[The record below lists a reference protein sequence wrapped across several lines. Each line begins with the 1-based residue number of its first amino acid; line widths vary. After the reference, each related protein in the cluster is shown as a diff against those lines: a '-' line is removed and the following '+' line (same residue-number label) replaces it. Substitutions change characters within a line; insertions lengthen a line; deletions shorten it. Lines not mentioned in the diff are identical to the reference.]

1 MRIID
6 KLNHRRILIWGYGRE
21 GRSTEQFLKEHCE
34 VASCDIFEGKEEDI
48 QAKSEDYDFI
58 IKSPGIVTHIDN
70 NKYIS
75 QTRLFMEQFG
85 AQVVGITGTKG
96 KSTTSS
102 LLYHVLSDCKNGNA
116 VLCGNIGLPCFDYYD
131 KIDEDTIIVYE
142 LSCHQLS
149 DLDTSPHVAVFLNL
163 YQDHLDR
170 YITMENYFAAKKN
183 ITIHQGPQDFLFHG
197 NDVPP
202 IETSAQ
208 QKLLNFDESMNFD
221 MKLRGAHNQFNATF
235 VYRICTEV
243 FGLDEQKVRHSIETF
258 DGLHHRLEFIGNYD
272 GIDFY
277 NDSISTIPQ
286 ATIQA
291 ATSIANAGT
300 LLIGGMDR
308 GIDYSTLVAFI
319 QAHSEYQYI
328 FSYESGRRIFEEAK
342 AEELPYCHLVDDL
355 RASVELGK
363 RITPQG
369 KACILSPAAA
379 SYTHFKD
386 FEARGEKFGQIVR
399 GETSLLFTGDIGFD
413 RYMDHK
419 WEDPQFLTK
428 RVKDVLAYADHV
440 IANVEGPIMDRP
452 SNDVNDGAQQLL
464 HFMEPAVADF
474 LAANHCD
481 IWNICNNHIKDAGEA
496 GIASTLDEAK
506 KRNISTIG
514 AGMNI
519 EEAKAVKYLPEAG
532 GIGMFGV
539 GYQRACRKAD
549 ETTPGCFSWS
559 DLDAIQATITEIKKT
574 CRWCIVVS
582 HAGEEFTSLPS
593 PYTRD
598 RYHLYLE
605 MGADI
610 VVGHHPHVPM
620 NYEMVGDKAIFYSL
634 GNFIFDTPYQ
644 RSQYN
649 TAKGLLL
656 RLDLTSEKFTF
667 TPYGV
672 DIYRAHTGEDKR
684 EIDPH
689 QPSDANEHIDLGKL
703 PVIFQDV
710 PKDQYRLLSP
720 LSAKMHIAATRRQ
733 MAFLNP
739 DRFAHATEEEWDAH
753 FSEEK
758 RTGRVP
764 GETLDFFILR
774 PLAEEAE
781 KEAWKQSTMQ
791 DIATYILNQM

>member
-6 KLNHRRILIWGYGRE
+6 KLNHKRILIWGYGRE
-21 GRSTEQFLKEHCE
+21 GKSTEQFLKAHCE
-34 VASCDIFEGKEEDI
+34 VASCDIFEGKEEEVNE
-48 QAKSEDYDFI
+48 KSKDYDYI

-70 NKYIS
+70 DKYIS

-85 AQVVGITGTKG
+85 SQVVGITGTKG

-102 LLYHVLSDCKNGNA
+102 LMYHVLSDAKNGNA

-131 KIDEDTIIVYE
+131 QINDDTIIVYE

-149 DLDTSPHVAVFLNL
+149 DLEFSPRVAVFLNL

-170 YITMENYFAAKKN
+170 YITMENYFNAKKN
-183 ITIHQGPQDFLFHG
+183 ITIHQGPGDFLFHG
-197 NDVPP
+197 NDVPA
-202 IETSAQ
+202 IETAARQ
-208 QKLLNFDESMNFD
+208 TQLNFDEAMSFD

-243 FGLDEQKVRHSIETF
+243 FGLAPDQVRKSIETF

-272 GIDFY
+272 GVDFY

-291 ATSIANAGT
+291 ATSIANTGT
-300 LLIGGMDR
+300 LLVGGMDR
-308 GIDYSTLVAFI
+308 GIDYRTLVEFI
-319 QAHSEYQYI
+319 QNHGEYQYI
-328 FSYESGRRIFEEAK
+328 FSYESGRRIFDEAG
-342 AEELPYCHLVDDL
+342 AADLPYCHLVADL
-355 RASVELGK
+355 RESVELARK
-363 RITPQG
+363 ITPKG

-386 FEARGEKFGQIVR
+386 FEARGEKFCQIVR

-413 RYMDHK
+413 RYMDHM
-419 WEDPQFLTK
+419 WEDPNFLTK

-440 IANVEGPIMDRP
+440 VANVEGPIMECP
-452 SNDVNDGAQQLL
+452 KNEVNEGAQQLL

-474 LAANHCD
+474 LQENHCD

-496 GIASTLDEAK
+496 GIAATLEEAK
-506 KRNISTIG
+506 KRGISTIG

-519 EEAKAVKYLPEAG
+519 DEARAIKYLPEAG

-549 ETTPGCFSWS
+549 ETTPGCYSWS
-559 DLDAIQATITEIKKT
+559 DLDAIRETISEIKKT
-574 CRWCIVVS
+574 CRWCIVVA
-582 HAGEEFTSLPS
+582 HAGEEFTPLPS
-593 PYTRD
+593 PYTRG

-610 VVGHHPHVPM
+610 VVSHHPHVPM

-649 TAKGLLL
+649 TEKGLLL
-656 RLDLTSEKFTF
+656 RLDLTPEKFTF
-667 TPYGV
+667 VPYGV
-672 DIYRAHTGEDKR
+672 DIHRDT
-684 EIDPH
+684 
-689 QPSDANEHIDLGKL
+689 EHIDLGKL

-710 PKDQYRLLSP
+710 PEDQFKLLSP

-733 MAFLNP
+733 MIFLNP
-739 DRFAHATEEEWDAH
+739 ERFQNATEEEWAAH
-753 FSEEK
+753 FAEEK

-764 GETLDFFILR
+764 GETLDFHILC
-774 PLAEEAE
+774 PLAQEAE
-781 KEAWKQSTMQ
+781 KEAWKQSTMP
-791 DIATYILNQM
+791 DIVSYILDQM